1 MKHTVVCAWCG
12 KLMSEGTSS
21 EISHGMC
28 ARCVGT
34 TEGLA
39 VEDLHEIA
47 AEDLDCLPIG
57 VVRVTKEGVISA
69 YNSNESERFGYKA
82 EEVLGRNF
90 FTDVAPCTSVRVFQG
105 RFEEMVLSGESGRAE
120 LDFVFC
126 TDSWSKLVQVVLV
139 WDAGQQQGTLLIST
153 PL

>member
-1 MKHTVVCAWCG
+1 
-12 KLMSEGTSS
+12 
-21 EISHGMC
+21 MC

-69 YNSNESERFGYKA
+69 YNSIESERFGYKA

-90 FTDVAPCTSVRVFQG
+90 FTDVAPCTSVREFHG
-105 RFEEMVLSGESGRAE
+105 RFMDMVMSGKNGRDE

-139 WDAGQQQGTLLIST
+139 WDAKEQEGTLLIST
-153 PL
+153 PI